1 MCNVSRLVLMCN
13 RPPLSIVVAKK
24 KKQNSTPREK
34 IPFVCYFEMCLRRKG
49 CSLQQLKSP
58 FQVTKNRPLT
68 DKTIFKHF
76 TYFFFSF
83 KISKRN
89 TNFASLNLQHIC
101 YNGMLLSS
109 NALLILRL
117 KNVFNSW
124 RLALNKNQEQNV
136 AHDELFYLF
145 FSCISVFLSFFV
157 LTTISCLVLDIFF
170 FFKFPLTIHLN
181 VTIRS
186 PIKNHFVCSIS
197 IFDFIF
203 RFVSLFLF
211 NYFHFTISIFNLFH
225 FVFGKIHECKHVK
238 LCVHAWRQ

>member
-1 MCNVSRLVLMCN
+1 MSHAWFWCATDHRCPLWLQKKETKQHTKRENSICVLFWNVS
-13 RPPLSIVVAKK
+13 
-24 KKQNSTPREK
+24 ST
-34 IPFVCYFEMCLRRKG
+34 KG
-49 CSLQQLKSP
+49 LFIATAEITFSGCKES
-58 FQVTKNRPLT
+58 TT

-83 KISKRN
+83 KISKWN

-124 RLALNKNQEQNV
+124 RLALNKNREQND
-136 AHDELFYLF
+136 AHGKLFTF

-170 FFKFPLTIHLN
+170 SSN
-181 VTIRS
+181 
-186 PIKNHFVCSIS
+186 
-197 IFDFIF
+197 
-203 RFVSLFLF
+203 SL
-211 NYFHFTISIFNLFH
+211 
-225 FVFGKIHECKHVK
+225 
-238 LCVHAWRQ
+238 

>member
-1 MCNVSRLVLMCN
+1 MKS
-13 RPPLSIVVAKK
+13 
-24 KKQNSTPREK
+24 ST
-34 IPFVCYFEMCLRRKG
+34 
-49 CSLQQLKSP
+49 
-58 FQVTKNRPLT
+58 
-68 DKTIFKHF
+68 
-76 TYFFFSF
+76 
-83 KISKRN
+83 
-89 TNFASLNLQHIC
+89 C
-101 YNGMLLSS
+101 YNGMLLSW

-124 RLALNKNQEQNV
+124 RLALNKNQEQND
-136 AHDELFYLF
+136 AYGELFTF
-145 FSCISVFLSFFV
+145 ISCISVFLSFFV
-157 LTTISCLVLDIFF
+157 LTTISCLVLDVF

-203 RFVSLFLF
+203 LFVSLFLF

>member
-24 KKQNSTPREK
+24 RNKTAHQERKFHLCAILKCVFDERVVHCNSWNHLFR
-34 IPFVCYFEMCLRRKG
+34 
-49 CSLQQLKSP
+49 LQRIDHWL
-58 FQVTKNRPLT
+58 TKRFLNILP
-68 DKTIFKHF
+68 I
-76 TYFFFSF
+76 FFFSF

-124 RLALNKNQEQNV
+124 RLALNKNQEQND

-170 FFKFPLTIHLN
+170 FLQISF
-181 VTIRS
+181 
-186 PIKNHFVCSIS
+186 NHTPECYNKIS
-197 IFDFIF
+197 
-203 RFVSLFLF
+203 
-211 NYFHFTISIFNLFH
+211 H
-225 FVFGKIHECKHVK
+225 
-238 LCVHAWRQ
+238 

>member
-24 KKQNSTPREK
+24 KETKQHTKRENSICVLFWNVSST
-34 IPFVCYFEMCLRRKG
+34 KG
-49 CSLQQLKSP
+49 LFTATAEITFWGCKES
-58 FQVTKNRPLT
+58 TT

-83 KISKRN
+83 KISKWN

-124 RLALNKNQEQNV
+124 RLALNKNQEQND
-136 AHDELFYLF
+136 AHGELFYLLFVHICFSLF
-145 FSCISVFLSFFV
+145 FRSYDNKLSGFGY
-157 LTTISCLVLDIFF
+157 FF